1 MISPS
6 TAIRYRL
13 SFTTGG
19 LFWSESIDLI
29 DRYLQE
35 GDWDSLRTAVVS
47 EDALHVR
54 TRAASMRISREIISR
69 LKELSEKEL
78 SFFKDASTHEQ
89 LWMLWVAV
97 CRHFSFIHEFAV
109 EVLRENYLTLRHKVD
124 HKDFDAFFHLKS
136 QVSEEVE
143 SLKESTRRKLRQNLF
158 RMLREADLVTESF
171 LITPPILTAQ
181 FIELISDAGM
191 TDLDIFPVSQ
201 VDIQKWRQ

>member
-6 TAIRYRL
+6 TAIKYRL

-54 TRAASMRISREIISR
+54 TRAAGMRISREIISR

-78 SFFKDASTHEQ
+78 SFFKNASTQEQ

-97 CRHFSFIHEFAV
+97 CRRYSFIHEFAV
-109 EVLRENYLTLRHKVD
+109 EVLRENYITLRHKVD
-124 HKDFDAFFHLKS
+124 HKDFDAFFHLKA
-136 QVSEEVE
+136 QVSDEVE

-158 RMLREADLVTESF
+158 RMLREVDLITESF

-181 FIELISDAGM
+181 FIELISEAGM
-191 TDLDIFPVSQ
+191 TELDIFPVSQ
-201 VDIQKWRQ
+201 IDLQKWRQ

>member
-6 TAIRYRL
+6 TAIKYRL

-19 LFWSESIDLI
+19 LFWSESTDLI

-78 SFFKDASTHEQ
+78 SFFKNASTQEQ

-97 CRHFSFIHEFAV
+97 CRRYSFIHEFAV
-109 EVLRENYLTLRHKVD
+109 EVLRENYITLRHKVD
-124 HKDFDAFFHLKS
+124 HKDFDAFFHLKA
-136 QVSEEVE
+136 QVSDEVE

-158 RMLREADLVTESF
+158 RMLREVDLITESF
-171 LITPPILTAQ
+171 LITPPILTAR
-181 FIELISDAGM
+181 FIELVSKAGM
-191 TDLDIFPVSQ
+191 TELDIFPVSQ
-201 VDIQKWRQ
+201 IDLQKWRQ

>member
-6 TAIRYRL
+6 TAIKYRL

-78 SFFKDASTHEQ
+78 SFFKNASTQEQ

-97 CRHFSFIHEFAV
+97 CRRYSFIHEFAV
-109 EVLRENYLTLRHKVD
+109 EVLRENYITLRHKVD
-124 HKDFDAFFHLKS
+124 HKDFDTFFHLKA
-136 QVSEEVE
+136 QVSDEVE
-143 SLKESTRRKLRQNLF
+143 ALKESTRRKLRQNLF
-158 RMLREADLVTESF
+158 RMLREVDLITESF

-181 FIELISDAGM
+181 FIELISEAGM
-191 TDLDIFPVSQ
+191 TELDIFPVSQ
-201 VDIQKWRQ
+201 IDLQKWRQ

>member
-6 TAIRYRL
+6 TAIKYRL

-29 DRYLQE
+29 DRYLHE

-47 EDALHVR
+47 EDALHLR

-78 SFFKDASTHEQ
+78 SFFNDASTQEQ

-97 CRHFSFIHEFAV
+97 CRHYSFIREFAV
-109 EVLRENYLTLRHKVD
+109 EVLRENYITLRHKVD
-124 HKDFDAFFHLKS
+124 HKDFDAFFHLKA
-136 QVSEEVE
+136 QVSDEVE

-158 RMLREADLVTESF
+158 RMLREADLITESF

-181 FIELISDAGM
+181 FIELISEAGM
-191 TDLDIFPVSQ
+191 TELDIFPVSQ
-201 VDIQKWRQ
+201 IDLQQWRK